1 MTCTLDDNVLKIQ
14 SLYPKIYLACHQDHI
29 KARSSKQSISN
40 RDTIIL
46 AHLLDGKLSYN
57 KELAQ
62 HLKVAAS
69 TMSEALN
76 HLVSL
81 KLVQCSVDT
90 EDERRTKYCL
100 TPQGQ
105 LALQDSSVLNT
116 SKLTNILD
124 KLTEQ
129 EQIKVINGLQLLAD
143 GI

>member
-1 MTCTLDDNVLKIQ
+1 
-14 SLYPKIYLACHQDHI
+14 
-29 KARSSKQSISN
+29 
-40 RDTIIL
+40 L

-62 HLKVAAS
+62 HLKVASS

-90 EDERRTKYCL
+90 ENERRTKYFL
-100 TPQGQ
+100 TLQGQ
-105 LALQDSSVLNT
+105 LALQDTSVLNT
-116 SKLTNILD
+116 SKLTDILD
-124 KLTEQ
+124 RLTEQ
-129 EQIKVINGLQLLAD
+129 EQVKVITGLQLLAD